1 MVEHNF
7 VFPVGRERCDRG
19 PGRGATV
26 LVIAT
31 LGPFAQECTCDVI
44 DVEVEDLQRN
54 DANSRRRDATNAARR
69 SERVPAK
76 H

>member
-1 MVEHNF
+1 
-7 VFPVGRERCDRG
+7 VGRERCDRG

-26 LVIAT
+26 LVTAT
-31 LGPFAQECTCDVI
+31 LGSCAEEYTYDLI

-54 DANSRRRDATNAARR
+54 DAKSRPRDATNAARR